1 LDGNPRQG
9 LFAMKLEIPEPLAIE
24 NEELHAELADAA
36 RAGGAVGEAALAV
49 ARVLH
54 SHFQREA
61 RFAMPPLSL
70 LRPLAAGHWEP
81 AMVAEVLAVT
91 DALKKEMPRLLEEHK
106 SIVAALKVL
115 GAVAGKENR
124 TEYAWLAQKL
134 ILHARTEEEVLY
146 PAALLVGEYLRLRQR
161 ADAP

>member
-1 LDGNPRQG
+1 
-9 LFAMKLEIPEPLAIE
+9 MKLKIPEPLTIE
-24 NEELHAELADAA
+24 NEELHAELAEAA
-36 RAGGAVGEAALAV
+36 RAGGAVGDAAQAV

-54 SHFQREA
+54 SHFLREA

-70 LRPLAAGHWEP
+70 LRPLAEGNWEP
-81 AMVAEVLAVT
+81 EMAEVLAVT
-91 DALKKEMPRLLEEHK
+91 DALKKEMPRMLEEHK

-124 TEYAWLAQKL
+124 TEYAWLAEKL

-146 PAALLVGEYLRLRQR
+146 PAALLVGEYVRLRQR
-161 ADAP
+161 AEEA